1 MSLMDNTLKGN
12 TALVTV
18 FVHEM
23 HNKLAVIR
31 SSAGLMEVHSA
42 KTDEYIQNILKQHI
56 SQIHETLDD
65 LSSRIMELS
74 LFMRLNLSEDELES
88 ETDLHKLMEQV
99 QDWFDSEKGK
109 SLNITGHFDPVRIS
123 MEHAEIAYMSIVKL
137 ALFFARDIVDDINI
151 SRPFPGAMKISFPGS
166 KLYSDDFKK
175 LDRYLKGDHQV
186 ELHSALMSIYLS
198 NKIIKSY
205 YGKLTFNAE
214 DEGRK
219 SFIIQLPLA

>member
-1 MSLMDNTLKGN
+1 MDNMLKEN
-12 TALVTV
+12 TALITV

-42 KTDEYIQNILKQHI
+42 KTGEYIQNMLNQHI
-56 SQIHETLDD
+56 SQIHQTLDD

-74 LFMRLNLSEDELES
+74 LFMRLNLSDDELES
-88 ETDLHKLMEQV
+88 ETDLNKLMEQV

-109 SLNITGHFDPVRIS
+109 CLKIVGDFDPVRIS

-137 ALFFARDIVDDINI
+137 ALFFAGDIVDDIYV
-151 SRPFPGAMKISFPGS
+151 SRPFPGAMKISFPGL
-166 KLYSDDFKK
+166 KLYNDDFKK
-175 LDRYLKGDHQV
+175 IDRYLSGDHQV

-198 NKIIKSY
+198 NKIIRSY
-205 YGKLTFNAE
+205 QGNLSFNEE
-214 DEGRK
+214 DGGRR
-219 SFIIQLPLA
+219 SFIIHLPLA